1 MKLRIRFNCRNNIK
15 LLIMKELEN
24 KKIAIITE
32 IGFEESE
39 LIVPKEEFE
48 KAGAKVTVIS
58 PNPDKKLKGWKDGN
72 WGKSVEVDKKP
83 TEVKVTDFDALI
95 IPGGVMN
102 PDKLRRDD
110 ASIEFVKDFIKSGK
124 PVAAICHG
132 PQMLIETNLL
142 EGRTLTSHSCIS
154 TDLKN
159 AGAKWMD
166 KEVQKDD
173 NIITSRKVADIP
185 AFIQAIFDA
194 LK

>member
-1 MKLRIRFNCRNNIK
+1 M
-15 LLIMKELEN
+15 
-24 KKIAIITE
+24 
-32 IGFEESE
+32 
-39 LIVPKEEFE
+39 
-48 KAGAKVTVIS
+48 
-58 PNPDKKLKGWKDGN
+58 LKGWKDGN
-72 WGKSVEVDKKP
+72 WGKSVKIDKTPHEVSVS
-83 TEVKVTDFDALI
+83 EFDALL

-110 ASIEFVKDFIKSGK
+110 ASIRFVKEFIESGK

-142 EGRTLTSHSCIS
+142 EGKTLTSHSCIS

-159 AGAKWMD
+159 AGAKWVD
-166 KEVQKDD
+166 KEVQKED
-173 NIITSRKVADIP
+173 NIITSRKVSDIP